1 MAETLERRR
10 NMDIIKEADFRK
22 EIKSAPKSAYLF
34 FGEEDYMKS
43 FALKAASEA
52 ISPDPS
58 LSFFNEMKLDALSYS
73 ADALLDAIMPLPMG
87 ADRKLITVSGVDINA
102 LKASELDALFSVLS
116 QLDDYDYNT
125 VIINASSD
133 RFDFGAMPK
142 RPSSLLK
149 RFSEHLCLV
158 YFERNTPARL
168 ASWVGKHFAHNGAV
182 ASPDICAFVIDRCG
196 RNMYNLA
203 SEVDKIS
210 FYTLSQGR
218 NEITREDVV
227 SISTS
232 AEEFDTF
239 ALTNAIGARKK
250 DEALRIL
257 RDMKFRRLDPVI
269 ILSEISS
276 LVSNMTAVAT
286 LRADGLTQGEIADV
300 LSIHEY
306 RVGLMMKTSISL
318 DVCRNML
325 EKCKAADLELKSG
338 RGGYITIEKLI
349 CSI

>member
-1 MAETLERRR
+1 MVEMLEGRKE
-10 NMDIIKEADFRK
+10 MDIIKEADFRK
-22 EIKSAPKSAYLF
+22 EIKTAPKKAYLF

-73 ADALLDAIMPLPMG
+73 ADALLDAVMPLPMA
-87 ADRKLITVSGVDINA
+87 ADRKLIVVSGVDLNA
-102 LKASELDALFSVLS
+102 LKPSEIDALFSVLS

-133 RFDFGAMPK
+133 RFDFGVMPK
-142 RPSSLLK
+142 RPSALLK
-149 RFSEHLCLV
+149 RFSEHLCPV

-182 ASPDICAFVIDRCG
+182 ATPDICALVIDRCG

-210 FYTLSQGR
+210 FYALSHGR
-218 NEITREDVV
+218 REISRDDVV
-227 SISTS
+227 NISIA
-232 AEEFDTF
+232 AEEFDAF

-257 RDMKFRRLDPVI
+257 RDMKFRRVEPII
-269 ILSEISS
+269 ILSEISV

-286 LRADGLTQGEIADV
+286 LRSDGLTQGEISDV

-306 RVGLMMKTSISL
+306 RVGLMMKGNISL
-318 DVCRNML
+318 EICQNML
-325 EKCKAADLELKSG
+325 EKCRIADLELKSG